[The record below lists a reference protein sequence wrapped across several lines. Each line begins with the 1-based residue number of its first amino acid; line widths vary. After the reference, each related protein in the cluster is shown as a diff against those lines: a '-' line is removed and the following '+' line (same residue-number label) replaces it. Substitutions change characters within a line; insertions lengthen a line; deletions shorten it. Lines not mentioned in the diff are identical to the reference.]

1 MKAAMMA
8 AKNMTAYMPAN
19 MPARNFGGDIFEET
33 FSDSENKAEF

>member
-8 AKNMTAYMPAN
+8 AKNMTAY

-33 FSDSENKAEF
+33 FSDSENKAKF